1 MNIKEILHVAWEGI
15 ASNRIRSFLTML
27 GVIIGV
33 AAVIIMVAISAGTEA
48 TIADQIETLGT
59 NLLFVTPGNI
69 SSGGTS
75 ISSGNPGAFRSESNS
90 LVLDDALAIA
100 DLSGVTGVTS
110 ERDTSE
116 TVKNGS
122 IILDS
127 ISIVGTTVDY
137 FSIRGIELAE
147 GRFLTDSDIDNNIPA
162 AVLGSSLATD
172 LFGEDDPVG
181 QQIMIGDYRFTVVG
195 VAEEK
200 GTVGNTDY
208 DNRVYLPITV
218 VFDKFTPSM
227 FARIAGDTI
236 SSITVQVENPDNMD
250 AIILQIKL
258 LLASRYDSTVDEL
271 PFTVNTQQDIIDT
284 RAATTAAFRSL
295 LGWVAAVSLVVGG
308 IGIMNI
314 MLVSVTERTREI
326 GIRQSVGATP
336 RDIRL
341 QFLVEAVLLSL
352 SGGLIGV
359 LFGIGGSWISNITDT
374 MRTVVKPE
382 SILLAFTSAALIGV
396 FFGYYPAKTASE
408 LDPIEALRHE

>member
-15 ASNRIRSFLTML
+15 ASNRVRSFLTML

-110 ERDTSE
+110 ERDTNE

-162 AVLGSSLATD
+162 AILGYSLAAD

-195 VAEEK
+195 VAQEK
-200 GTVGNTDY
+200 GTVGSTDY

-250 AIILQIKL
+250 AVILQIKL
-258 LLASRYDSTVDEL
+258 LLASRYDTTVDEL

-295 LGWVAAVSLVVGG
+295 LGWVAAVSLVGARHE
-308 IGIMNI
+308 
-314 MLVSVTERTREI
+314 LHWSASPKHRESV
-326 GIRQSVGATP
+326 RQSWAHP
-336 RDIRL
+336 RDIRA
-341 QFLVEAVLLSL
+341 FLSKRL
-352 SGGLIGV
+352 
-359 LFGIGGSWISNITDT
+359 
-374 MRTVVKPE
+374 
-382 SILLAFTSAALIGV
+382 
-396 FFGYYPAKTASE
+396 
-408 LDPIEALRHE
+408 